1 MDENQQ
7 DTITRLKFLGKV
19 NKGEKI
25 NVKELTLQSEG
36 YVTALSRSVWCVDNR
51 NNTISFI
58 QNTIQAAFNLIQLL
72 SKNNGVSDQELAK
85 KMRYFTLGVLITV
98 IAVGRSAESRR
109 EVRSCLFYFTF
120 VDKYINVFVTDS
132 DESGHGGSYGIS
144 DRK

>member
-1 MDENQQ
+1 M
-7 DTITRLKFLGKV
+7 
-19 NKGEKI
+19 
-25 NVKELTLQSEG
+25 
-36 YVTALSRSVWCVDNR
+36 
-51 NNTISFI
+51 
-58 QNTIQAAFNLIQLL
+58 
-72 SKNNGVSDQELAK
+72 AK